1 MTELP
6 FGIDPLLLGAGVV
19 GVILVLLALSVRR
32 VPQGFEYTVE
42 RFGRFRRVLRPGL
55 HFLLPF
61 MDRIGARQEMRERHL
76 LLEAGEMLTL
86 DQVPVR
92 VDATAF
98 WQVQDA
104 ARASYEVED
113 LETSL
118 RALLTVSL
126 RTLVG
131 ERDLDTLL
139 GSRPALNAAL
149 LTAADDA
156 AGVWGVRLTRTEIGE
171 LAPPAALVE
180 AAERERAVAVH
191 ARADRAAAEAAAEG
205 RRFAAEAERDA
216 QRVEAEA
223 RAEAARVDA
232 EAGERV
238 AEGDARATLMLSRA
252 VVEGDARAL
261 NYLLAR
267 RYVDALKTLAESDNG
282 RFVVLPLEN
291 GGIAA
296 SLTGIRE
303 LAEETFA
310 DLGGSAEGEG
320 APAAAEPVDPA
331 SLRPRVAPAA
341 EGGNR

>member
-1 MTELP
+1 LSDLP
-6 FGIDPLLLGAGVV
+6 PGIDPLLLAG
-19 GVILVLLALSVRR
+19 GVAGFVLLLLILSVRR

-55 HFLLPF
+55 QFLLPF
-61 MDRIGARQEMRERHL
+61 ADRIGARQEMRERHL
-76 LLEAGEMLTL
+76 VLAAGEMLTL

-92 VDATAF
+92 VEATAF

-104 ARASYEVED
+104 ARASYEVEH

-118 RALLTVSL
+118 KALLTVSL

-131 ERDLDTLL
+131 EQGLDALL
-139 GSRPALNAAL
+139 GSRSALNAAL
-149 LTAADDA
+149 LAAADDA
-156 AGVWGVRLTRTEIGE
+156 AGVWGVRLTRTEVGE
-171 LAPPAALVE
+171 LSPPAALVE

-191 ARADRAAAEAAAEG
+191 ARADHAAAEAAARA
-205 RRFAAEAERDA
+205 RRLAAEAEREA
-216 QRVEAEA
+216 QKLEAEA
-223 RAEAARVDA
+223 RADAARVDA

-238 AEGDARATLMLSRA
+238 AEGDARATLMLSKA
-252 VVEGDARAL
+252 VLEGDPRAL

-310 DLGGSAEGEG
+310 DPAGEGGAEGVVGAG
-320 APAAAEPVDPA
+320 APSPR
-331 SLRPRVAPAA
+331 RPRVAPAA